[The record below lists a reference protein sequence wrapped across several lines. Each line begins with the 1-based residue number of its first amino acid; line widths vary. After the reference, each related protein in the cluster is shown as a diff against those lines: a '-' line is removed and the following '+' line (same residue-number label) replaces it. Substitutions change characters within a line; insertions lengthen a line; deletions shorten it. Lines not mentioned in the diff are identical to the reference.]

1 LHYLDT
7 LYLTKFT
14 PLYPKYGNLSPASDD
29 GSSPLITLEQGFVYF
44 GRTYHQVYVNQNGHL
59 TFEIPW
65 GRYIPL
71 KFPMNGP
78 EDIIAPF
85 WTDLDNRQKGRVT
98 YIQHTSGS
106 VLQQATTDI
115 NEYFPYFNPFVATWV
130 FVATWDGVPYYPNKG
145 DGSTFQVVLIR
156 GGNLSF
162 VLMNYDTIQAI
173 DLYNTPQNVQAGFDT
188 IKSTQYFSIPGSF
201 SAYATG
207 PNSSFC
213 LGSNVNRKGRWAFRI
228 DQEQSGGKNMW
239 SESVIFFLKCK

>member
-1 LHYLDT
+1 NESISYTVLVSH
-7 LYLTKFT
+7 F
-14 PLYPKYGNLSPASDD
+14 N
-29 GSSPLITLEQGFVYF
+29 SPLITLEQGFVYF

-145 DGSTFQVVLIR
+145 DVCHILI
-156 GGNLSF
+156 L
-162 VLMNYDTIQAI
+162 TIQNRRSVFSSFFLVKYELI
-173 DLYNTPQNVQAGFDT
+173 QICVVCYQAGFDT